1 MDYLKSQFS
10 DHFSTHKV
18 DKLVNFAPFIGDCQ
32 KTPKWPVNL
41 WKVIWKFTFKVVCRV
56 CELLKKNSMNYHQNS
71 GCEPSFNVFNVLT
84 INYACCCW
92 KWIFLAF
99 HMLRNHCRGHGA
111 RQVPPCGHLPKFP
124 KILKF
129 WLSPRFFLS
138 PRKSV
143 GLSHFSGGQ
152 IRIGWNGRRRQQSIR
167 FQPTQKWKWRGPH
180 SPSRISWRRNWE
192 LCATIQQRRR
202 AAAGRVTPAGCAVP
216 PCVVGASNSSLP
228 VWRRERRFGN
238 ESC

>member
-1 MDYLKSQFS
+1 
-10 DHFSTHKV
+10 
-18 DKLVNFAPFIGDCQ
+18 
-32 KTPKWPVNL
+32 
-41 WKVIWKFTFKVVCRV
+41 
-56 CELLKKNSMNYHQNS
+56 MNYHQNS